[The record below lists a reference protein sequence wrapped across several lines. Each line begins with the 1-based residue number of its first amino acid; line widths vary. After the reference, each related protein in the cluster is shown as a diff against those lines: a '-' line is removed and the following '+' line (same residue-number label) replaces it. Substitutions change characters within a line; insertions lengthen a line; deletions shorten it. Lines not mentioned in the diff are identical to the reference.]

1 MNHFNQSPNKS
12 RGGQPG
18 NNNALKHGF
27 YATSYTRR
35 EDERL
40 TTDVKGE
47 FIDEEAL
54 IRILLARVAED
65 PSKENIEA
73 LRACVLGTT
82 CLLSIHRDRKSIY
95 NGQTT
100 IERAFQE
107 LNSFT
112 FEQDGP
118 AKKDEPA
125 GGDEKDGTP

>member
-1 MNHFNQSPNKS
+1 MNGFGKSPKKS

-18 NNNALKHGF
+18 NKNALKHGF
-27 YATSYTRR
+27 YSPSYTRR

-47 FIDEEAL
+47 FFDEEAL
-54 IRILLARVAED
+54 IRVLLARVAQD

-82 CLLSIHRDRKSIY
+82 CLLSIHRDRKFIY

-100 IERAFQE
+100 IERALQE
-107 LNSFT
+107 LKGLPFD
-112 FEQDGP
+112 QDGQP
-118 AKKDEPA
+118 EEKETVEKDEV
-125 GGDEKDGTP
+125 DEPH

>member
-27 YATSYTRR
+27 YSPSYTRR

-100 IERAFQE
+100 IESALQE
-107 LNSFT
+107 LKGLSFD
-112 FEQDGP
+112 QDGQP
-118 AKKDEPA
+118 EKNETAEKDEE
-125 GGDEKDGTP
+125 DEPH